1 LEEVKNGFIS
11 GSHNLFD
18 FVINYHFAKNVSFD
32 ERVTI
37 YCQLV
42 SQYENVFE
50 ITEQFAEKEEIEF
63 AMIYPK

>member
-1 LEEVKNGFIS
+1 M
-11 GSHNLFD
+11 
-18 FVINYHFAKNVSFD
+18 NYNFAKNVSFD

-42 SQYENVFE
+42 SQYESFFE